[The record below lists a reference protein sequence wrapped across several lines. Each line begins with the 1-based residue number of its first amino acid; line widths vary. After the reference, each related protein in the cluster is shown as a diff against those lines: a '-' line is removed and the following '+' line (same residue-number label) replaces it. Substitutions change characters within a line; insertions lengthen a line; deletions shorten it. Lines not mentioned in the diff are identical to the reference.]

1 MTELEPLDDTLA
13 DLIGAERRAPGPAP
27 GTDARVRQA
36 VMLTVAA
43 TAATASSAAASAAAS
58 ASVAKAATA
67 TAASAATSPAVA
79 TTSLGAGILGSG
91 GAGLAIVAAVAAT
104 AGGTVLVSRY
114 ELPEQTALTAPA
126 PAIVEV
132 LPEVPRPAAPPG
144 LIVESSTTAAPTTS
158 TPKPRIE
165 AKPATATTTAADD
178 VVDDAALAKERAIIA
193 EAREALRRDDGARAL
208 IALQA
213 HRDAFVAGQ
222 LVEEREALTVMAL
235 RAAGQDGPAAAA
247 AARFRARYPS
257 SIFTDALR
265 ALDDDAR

>member
-43 TAATASSAAASAAAS
+43 TAATASSAAAASAAS
-58 ASVAKAATA
+58 ASMAKAATA
-67 TAASAATSPAVA
+67 TAASAATSTAVA
-79 TTSLGAGILGSG
+79 TTSMGAGLLGSG
-91 GAGLAIVAAVAAT
+91 GTGLAIAAAVAAT

-114 ELPEQTALTAPA
+114 ELPEQTAATTA

-132 LPEVPRPAAPPG
+132 LPEVPRPVAPPG
-144 LIVESSTTAAPTTS
+144 LIVESNTTAAPTTP
-158 TPKPRIE
+158 TPKTRIE
-165 AKPATATTTAADD
+165 AKTATTTTTTD

-193 EAREALRRDDGARAL
+193 EAREALRRDDGPRAL

-213 HRDAFVAGQ
+213 HRDAFAAGQ

-247 AARFRARYPS
+247 TARFRARYPS

-265 ALDDDAR
+265 ALDEGR